1 MSGIYGV
8 LQTGT
13 QALLAQQKGL
23 EVTGHNI
30 ANVNTPGYSRQKVS
44 MQANAPTM
52 TSQGLVGTGVSA
64 KDSKRVYDGFVG
76 VQIDNENE
84 EMGRWDA
91 QKTALER
98 VEIIINESS
107 DDGLSKTMGE
117 FWNAWQDLVNNPSG
131 DVERLALLGA
141 SETLAFEFQNTYN
154 QFSPLQHDLDIS
166 IASTVDEI
174 NLKAAEIANLNQR
187 IVETEG
193 GGSQANDFRDARDLA
208 VKDLSLMIDVVT
220 FEESSGSI
228 NVSLSNGSSLVNG
241 SNTST
246 LSTMVGDS
254 GHKDVVWASDPT
266 VSINSTIS
274 GGKLKGWIEV
284 RDVIIPGHKDVV
296 WASDPTVSINSTISG
311 GKLKGWI
318 EVRDVIIPKYKGN
331 MEDLVNGIK
340 GVESTEVVTG
350 AASTLSGGEYF
361 TLSAPTTDYYV
372 WYEKDGTGIDPAPG
386 GTGIKVKIS
395 TGDTAAQVASLTA
408 AAIDNAADFDASITG
423 GATLTI
429 ANVVAGD
436 VTDSADSIVL
446 GKKTGFTITKRVD
459 GGDGVNYYHSRGYGL
474 KGSTGNDFFSGTLAG
489 NNFAVDA
496 AIAADSNKI
505 AASGTGAPG
514 DNSNAIAIAEL
525 QNALKMNS
533 DTSTFDNFY
542 NSMVSDVGNKVR
554 SSGMSYDHHTAM
566 VSHLENYRE
575 SISGVS
581 LDEEMVNLI
590 QFQLGYDAAAKLI
603 STTNEMLDTLINMV

>member
-284 RDVIIPGHKDVV
+284 RDVIIP
-296 WASDPTVSINSTISG
+296 
-311 GKLKGWI
+311 
-318 EVRDVIIPKYKGN
+318 EYKGN

>member
-284 RDVIIPGHKDVV
+284 RDVIIP
-296 WASDPTVSINSTISG
+296 
-311 GKLKGWI
+311 
-318 EVRDVIIPKYKGN
+318 EYKGN

-429 ANVVAGD
+429 A
-436 VTDSADSIVL
+436 
-446 GKKTGFTITKRVD
+446 
-459 GGDGVNYYHSRGYGL
+459 
-474 KGSTGNDFFSGTLAG
+474 
-489 NNFAVDA
+489 
-496 AIAADSNKI
+496 
-505 AASGTGAPG
+505 
-514 DNSNAIAIAEL
+514 
-525 QNALKMNS
+525 
-533 DTSTFDNFY
+533 
-542 NSMVSDVGNKVR
+542 
-554 SSGMSYDHHTAM
+554 
-566 VSHLENYRE
+566 
-575 SISGVS
+575 
-581 LDEEMVNLI
+581 
-590 QFQLGYDAAAKLI
+590 
-603 STTNEMLDTLINMV
+603 

>member
-254 GHKDVVWASDPT
+254 
-266 VSINSTIS
+266 
-274 GGKLKGWIEV
+274 
-284 RDVIIPGHKDVV
+284 GHKDVV